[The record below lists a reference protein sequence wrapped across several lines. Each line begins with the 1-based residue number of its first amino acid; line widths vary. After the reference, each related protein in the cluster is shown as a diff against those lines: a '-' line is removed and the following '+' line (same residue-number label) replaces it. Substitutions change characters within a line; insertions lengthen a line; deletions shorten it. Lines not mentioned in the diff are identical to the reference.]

1 MQQKIRDAI
10 DRADGKEVPMR
21 DSHGRLIA
29 GHAPIKGAGRKA
41 GRGNFSVRALA
52 TACNVNPFA
61 ISLEILRTQHLPVPE
76 GSPDKKGRQVT
87 TAEYVKVLV
96 EIQTYLAPKMQATAL
111 TGAEGGPVAVAA
123 MDVTQLMANPELA
136 RAAQLLALGMAQ
148 QPQAQLSLPED
159 EGHTFLYEDT
169 ERP

>member
-1 MQQKIRDAI
+1 MTPLRQRMMEDLQIRNYSPSTV
-10 DRADGKEVPMR
+10 RSFVRSVAD
-21 DSHGRLIA
+21 
-29 GHAPIKGAGRKA
+29 
-41 GRGNFSVRALA
+41 
-52 TACNVNPFA
+52 FA
-61 ISLEILRTQHLPVPE
+61 KHFKR
-76 GSPDKKGRQVT
+76 SPDKKGRQVT